1 MTEKTQIYLMTP
13 PQIPDLQG
21 FAVELEAVCQAQEI
35 ASLQIRLK
43 DVDDDEIARVFAK
56 LAPIARAHGAVV
68 ILNDNPHLALEL
80 GADGV
85 HLGQSDMAVKA
96 ARKLLGSDMVI
107 GATAHNS
114 RHLAM
119 CAAEDGA
126 DYVAFGAFFPTAT
139 KKTEFVATTDLL
151 QWWVEMMEIPCVA
164 IGGIT
169 PENVS
174 PLVKAGADFVC
185 LSSGIWT
192 AADGSIAAINDLAKQ
207 LDI

>member
-1 MTEKTQIYLMTP
+1 MNTQIYLMTP
-13 PQIPDLQG
+13 PQTPDLEG
-21 FAVELEAVCQAQEI
+21 FAADLDAVCQAQEI

-43 DVDDDEIARVFAK
+43 DVDQAEIKRVFLR
-56 LAPIARAHGAVV
+56 LAPIARQHGAIV
-68 ILNDNPHLALEL
+68 IINDDPHLALEL

-96 ARKLLGSDMVI
+96 ARKLLGANMVI

-126 DYVAFGAFFPTAT
+126 DYVAFGAFFATAT

-169 PENVS
+169 PKNVRS
-174 PLVKAGADFVC
+174 LVEAGADFVC
-185 LSSGIWT
+185 LSSGIWNAT
-192 AADGSIAAINDLAKQ
+192 DKPVTAINDLAKQ
-207 LDI
+207 LGV

>member
-1 MTEKTQIYLMTP
+1 MNTQIYLMTP
-13 PQIPDLQG
+13 PQISDLQS
-21 FAVELEAVCQAQEI
+21 FTVELEAVCQAQEI
-35 ASLQIRLK
+35 ASLQIRIK
-43 DVDDDEIARVFAK
+43 DVGDDEITRVFAK

-68 ILNDNPHLALEL
+68 IINDDPHLALEL

-139 KKTEFVATTDLL
+139 KKTEFVATIDLL

-169 PENVS
+169 PENIS

-185 LSSGIWT
+185 LSSGIWNAT
-192 AADGSIAAINDLAKQ
+192 DGSVTAINDLAKQ
-207 LDI
+207 LGC